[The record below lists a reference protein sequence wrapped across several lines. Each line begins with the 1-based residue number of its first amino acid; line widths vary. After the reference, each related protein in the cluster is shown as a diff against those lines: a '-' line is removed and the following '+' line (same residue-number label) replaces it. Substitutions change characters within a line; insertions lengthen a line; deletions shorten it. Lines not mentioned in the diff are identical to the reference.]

1 MNETA
6 HCVNDYVIKN
16 TYNQLIASQ
25 TFTLDYNLHKQA
37 HETLTTFTLRV
48 SQFIKHWTKTFKNCF
63 DKTNIQEGSFGT
75 NRTQKTKKMKK
86 KQNKKHFLSFLCC
99 FLLLDVYRF
108 FPKLSRVNITP
119 GQSPLSSSQLSLK
132 DSIEA
137 ESSSLS

>member
-86 KQNKKHFLSFLCC
+86 KQNKKTFPVLS
-99 FLLLDVYRF
+99 LLFSPLRRISF
-108 FPKLSRVNITP
+108 FPQAQSCKYHPRPKSFILITF
-119 GQSPLSSSQLSLK
+119 
-132 DSIEA
+132 A
-137 ESSSLS
+137 CT